1 MPDLITCERVGYRQ
15 QGIDILAS
23 IDWRIEQGQ
32 HWAVLGPNGSGKT
45 TLLRIVC
52 GYLWPTSGRVLR
64 LGQELLDLS
73 ELRRSIGWISSGM
86 IAEVPPGDTGLE
98 TVVSGRLAQIGLKR
112 FPSYGPTDDDFAA
125 AAKELVGLGCE
136 SLANKPFGVLSQ
148 GERQQV
154 LIARA
159 RMARP
164 LLLVLDE
171 PCAGMDPGVRERFLG
186 WLDERIKNDE
196 ARMTNDECE
205 ILTPGIRHSSFVIR
219 HFVPTT
225 ILVTHH
231 IEEIVPGIGNTLVL
245 AGGRVHAAGRTPE
258 VVTLETIETVY
269 GTRLAHRSQRRAVM
283 ANLVIDDS
291 CCWLQLWTHGTRK
304 AASISQSG
312 YAKH

>member
-1 MPDLITCERVGYRQ
+1 MFARSIMRELVTCEQVGYRQ
-15 QGIDILAS
+15 QGVDILAG
-23 IDWRIEQGQ
+23 IDWRIEHGQ

-86 IAEVPPGDTGLE
+86 IAEIPPADTGLE
-98 TVVSGRLAQIGLKR
+98 TVVTGRLAQFGLKR
-112 FPSYGPTDDDFAA
+112 FPSYGPTEADFADA
-125 AAKELVGLGCE
+125 ADELARLGCD
-136 SLANKPFGVLSQ
+136 SLADKPFGILSQ

-196 ARMTNDECE
+196 GYRLSAVRRQPTIPAESRQPIADG
-205 ILTPGIRHSSFVIR
+205 PAPDIRHSSFDIR
-219 HFVPTT
+219 HFPTT

-231 IEEIVPGIGNTLVL
+231 VEEIVPGIQNTIVL
-245 AGGRVHAAGRTPE
+245 SGGRVHSAGSTAA
-258 VVTLETIETVY
+258 VVTRETIEAVY
-269 GTRLAHRSQRRAVM
+269 RTRLARIEHSGGR
-283 ANLVIDDS
+283 
-291 CCWLQLWTHGTRK
+291 LWP
-304 AASISQSG
+304 IWQ
-312 YAKH
+312 

>member
-1 MPDLITCERVGYRQ
+1 MTTEIVIDRDLITCERVGYRQ
-15 QGIDILAS
+15 KAVDILADV
-23 IDWRIEQGQ
+23 DWRIEQAQ

-64 LGQELLDLS
+64 LGRELLDLS
-73 ELRRSIGWISSGM
+73 ELRRSIGWISSAM
-86 IAEVPPGDTGLE
+86 IAEIPPGDTGLE

-112 FPSYGPTDDDFAA
+112 FPSCGPTDADFADA
-125 AAKELVGLGCE
+125 AEVLVSLDCE
-136 SLANKPFGVLSQ
+136 SLADKPFGVLSQ

-164 LLLVLDE
+164 MLLVLDE

-196 ARMTNDECE
+196 ARMTNDEGGDA
-205 ILTPGIRHSSFVIR
+205 LSDIRHSSFDIC
-219 HFVPTT
+219 HSMPTT

-231 IEEIVPGIGNTLVL
+231 VEEIVPGIRNTLVL
-245 AGGRVHAAGRTPE
+245 SGGRVHAAGRTPA
-258 VVTLETIETVY
+258 VLTRETIETVY
-269 GTRLAHRSQRRAVM
+269 GTKLARIEVSGGRLWP
-283 ANLVIDDS
+283 I
-291 CCWLQLWTHGTRK
+291 WE
-304 AASISQSG
+304 
-312 YAKH
+312 